1 MGSTPNFNPPASSV
15 AVHAPV
21 YCPGMWAGDPRTGEN
36 SDPERGTEQVK
47 CVPDRTEVEFH
58 GTFDRRGAL
67 ERTRQPGERIGVMVE
82 DRSAVEESTA
92 ASSEGHAREWRHAMA
107 EKFFSQ
113 RGAGRE
119 ETVSGEL
126 IEQGHDEEGDR
137 AAAEHLAHPP
147 VRAGASQREHD
158 WAWCL
163 EALRRGLDPAIVL
176 AWKRAGPGITPT
188 RKTTRGA
195 PSRARHSIASARDA
209 GPGDRTLTGG
219 VEPGRTEGKRW
230 LSIIS
235 M

>member
-1 MGSTPNFNPPASSV
+1 M
-15 AVHAPV
+15 
-21 YCPGMWAGDPRTGEN
+21 
-36 SDPERGTEQVK
+36 K

-67 ERTRQPGERIGVMVE
+67 ERTRQPVERIGVMVE

-126 IEQGHDEEGDR
+126 IEQGHDKEGDR
-137 AAAEHLAHPP
+137 AEAEHLAHQP
-147 VRAGASQREHD
+147 VRAGVSRRERD

-163 EALRRGLDPAIVL
+163 EALRRGLDPAIVRARL
-176 AWKRAGPGITPT
+176 EDRRAGDHPNPEHY
-188 RKTTRGA
+188 
-195 PSRARHSIASARDA
+195 AR
-209 GPGDRTLTGG
+209 RTLESAVASLRHETPAP
-219 VEPGRTEGKRW
+219 EIER
-230 LSIIS
+230 
-235 M
+235 

>member
-1 MGSTPNFNPPASSV
+1 M
-15 AVHAPV
+15 
-21 YCPGMWAGDPRTGEN
+21 
-36 SDPERGTEQVK
+36 
-47 CVPDRTEVEFH
+47 EFH

-82 DRSAVEESTA
+82 DRSAAEESTA
-92 ASSEGHAREWRHAMA
+92 ASSEGHAQEWRHAMA

-113 RGAGRE
+113 REAGRE
-119 ETVSGEL
+119 TTVSGEL

-137 AAAEHLAHPP
+137 AAAEHLAHQP

-176 AWKRAGPGITPT
+176 GRLEEGRGSPQPGRLRAAHP
-188 RKTTRGA
+188 RG
-195 PSRARHSIASARDA
+195 RGRIASAGDA
-209 GPGDRTLTGG
+209 GHGDRTLTGG